1 MNDNENKVSNVV
13 QFPKMFNGLQAPL
26 IVDMDALKL
35 QEDLKFADDMVEGLM
50 VSMIHNMEQ
59 NGVDIQNERFI
70 ADLSFLSET
79 IKAIL
84 YRDMGFQHPMISMMD
99 TLCQLSLDKEDNKW
113 YTDIDL
119 KQISE
124 LFNNDEKDIS

>member
-1 MNDNENKVSNVV
+1 MDDKKKDNVV

-59 NGVDIQNERFI
+59 NDVDIRNERFI

-124 LFNNDEKDIS
+124 LFNNEEKDIS

>member
-1 MNDNENKVSNVV
+1 MDDKKKDNVV

-59 NGVDIQNERFI
+59 NDVDIRNERFI

-99 TLCQLSLDKEDNKW
+99 TLCQLSLDKDDNKW

-124 LFNNDEKDIS
+124 LFNNEEKDIS

>member
-1 MNDNENKVSNVV
+1 MDDKKKNNVV
-13 QFPKMFNGLQAPL
+13 QFPKIYNGLQAPL

-59 NGVDIQNERFI
+59 NDVDIRNERFI

-99 TLCQLSLDKEDNKW
+99 TLCQLSLDKDDNKW

-124 LFNNDEKDIS
+124 LFNNEEEDIS

>member
-1 MNDNENKVSNVV
+1 MDDKKKDNVV
-13 QFPKMFNGLQAPL
+13 QFPKIYNGLQAPL

-59 NGVDIQNERFI
+59 NDGDIRNERFI

-99 TLCQLSLDKEDNKW
+99 TLCQLSLDKDDNKW

-124 LFNNDEKDIS
+124 LFNNEEEDIS

>member
-1 MNDNENKVSNVV
+1 MDDKKKDNVV
-13 QFPKMFNGLQAPL
+13 QFPKIYNGLQAPL

-59 NGVDIQNERFI
+59 NDVDIRNERFI

-99 TLCQLSLDKEDNKW
+99 TLCQLSLDKDDNKW

-124 LFNNDEKDIS
+124 LFNNEEEDIS

>member
-35 QEDLKFADDMVEGLM
+35 QEDLKFADDMVEGLI

-79 IKAIL
+79 IKSIL

-119 KQISE
+119 KQISK